1 MKEQENL
8 FFLNFF
14 VSILFNLICGL
25 QIHLKA
31 GNCFLKIKKKTH
43 EAIFIS
49 CFATMIY
56 CKQSK
61 SNAIVYANC

>member
-25 QIHLKA
+25 QIHLEA
-31 GNCFLKIKKKTH
+31 GNCFLKIKKKN
-43 EAIFIS
+43 ARGN
-49 CFATMIY
+49 IY
-56 CKQSK
+56 LMFRD
-61 SNAIVYANC
+61 NDLL

>member
-31 GNCFLKIKKKTH
+31 GNCFLKIKKGRTRQYLSH
-43 EAIFIS
+43 VSRLIF
-49 CFATMIY
+49 
-56 CKQSK
+56 
-61 SNAIVYANC
+61 ANDLL